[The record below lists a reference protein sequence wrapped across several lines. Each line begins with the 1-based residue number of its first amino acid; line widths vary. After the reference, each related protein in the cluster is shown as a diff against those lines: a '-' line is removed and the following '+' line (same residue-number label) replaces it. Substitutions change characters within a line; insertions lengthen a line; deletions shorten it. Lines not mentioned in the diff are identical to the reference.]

1 MKTDVLN
8 INFPDSSFDVVACKS
23 MLGGIAKKDIGKI
36 NIATNEIYRVLK
48 KGGSFIFAEN
58 IEGSIMHKIIRAYF
72 KSSGWHYPNLLDFI
86 NTLDDFKNISYQ
98 TTGFFTILS
107 KNEYYKSKYF
117 LIDEL
122 ISKIVPAKSKYIIY
136 GIAEK

>member
-1 MKTDVLN
+1 
-8 INFPDSSFDVVACKS
+8 
-23 MLGGIAKKDIGKI
+23 MLGGIAKRDIGNM

-72 KSSGWHYPNLLDFI
+72 KSSSWYYPNLIDFI
-86 NTLDDFKNISYQ
+86 NALDDFNNISYQ

-107 KNEYYKSKYF
+107 KNEYFKSKYF

-122 ISKIVPAKSKYIIY
+122 IRKIVPDKSKYIIY